1 MNFFILLSAFLSLIA
16 GNSGSKP
23 AGDLVPGET
32 HNDGKKNSHD
42 SHDNN
47 PKQDHHKDGHGDKH
61 GNGHGNKDDKGHGN
75 KDDKGHGDN
84 HLPAPDSEDSEECDV
99 EYLFSENG
107 TETERCSDGK
117 EFFYTDRYK
126 NETFCSNSAEIDRE
140 KCWWDTSIGSNC
152 LESSECVWLTNRV
165 EQGMC
170 YCSHASRCKACKH
183 QTPAPTINRAST
195 LCPDNCEVY
204 YLGCVGMYCKCWGE
218 CTSSVEAGCSEPVNA
233 GCHSY
238 FFGEEI
244 QGDDRKVGKGHIIP
258 NMNKHKG
265 KGKGVAD
272 KIVDFVDEYG
282 EGRYEIF
289 GDFAYEY
296 RNGLLNRIIST
307 DLMDLENIIGS
318 GSDENDW
325 LDDLIT
331 GQWLHDLINGE
342 EDESEEDDDNDWT
355 WPWFDK
361 EDESEDDDDNDW
373 TWPWFSEEDESEEDD
388 DIKWPWSGFG
398 R

>member
-1 MNFFILLSAFLSLIA
+1 MNLFILLSAFLSIIA
-16 GNSGSKP
+16 GKSGSKH
-23 AGDLVPGET
+23 AGDLVPDEI
-32 HNDGKKNSHD
+32 HNDGKKNYHD

-47 PKQDHHKDGHGDKH
+47 PKQNHHKDGQGDKH

-99 EYLFSENG
+99 EYFFSENG

-126 NETFCSNSAEIDRE
+126 NETFCSNSAEIERE

-170 YCSHASRCKACKH
+170 YCSHASRCKACEH
-183 QTPAPTINRAST
+183 QTPAPTINKAST

-238 FFGEEI
+238 
-244 QGDDRKVGKGHIIP
+244 R
-258 NMNKHKG
+258 
-265 KGKGVAD
+265 
-272 KIVDFVDEYG
+272 
-282 EGRYEIF
+282 
-289 GDFAYEY
+289 
-296 RNGLLNRIIST
+296 
-307 DLMDLENIIGS
+307 S

-325 LDDLIT
+325 LDDLRT

-342 EDESEEDDDNDWT
+342 KDESEEDDDNDWT

-361 EDESEDDDDNDW
+361 EDESEESDDNDW